1 MPGCKTHQCVGAMA
15 GAFDAWYQAREKAN
29 ADLLIETIGGAIGG
43 CVGGMLP
50 DILEPADS
58 SWHRDV
64 GHSVGIG
71 GGVLALR
78 ATLAEMAQQCRDTAQ
93 QYRAIQMVAVPG
105 LNAFV
110 PPPVD
115 PLAQLF
121 GNLAEL
127 FWRLLAGFLNG
138 LSAGYTSHLLLD
150 AATPRGIPL
159 LAGRF

>member
-1 MPGCKTHQCVGAMA
+1 VPDCKTHQCVGAMA
-15 GAFDAWYQAREKAN
+15 GAFDAWYQARGRAN
-29 ADLLIETIGGAIGG
+29 ADLLIETIGGAFGG

-64 GHSVGIG
+64 GHSVAVG

-78 ATLAEMAQQCRDTAQ
+78 ATLAELAQHCRNNAQ
-93 QYRAIQMVAVPG
+93 RRAIQMVTVPATNP
-105 LNAFV
+105 LFPA
-110 PPPVD
+110 PVD
-115 PLAQLF
+115 PPTQLLRS
-121 GNLAEL
+121 LAEL

-138 LSAGYTSHLLLD
+138 LSAGYASHLMLD
-150 AATPRGIPL
+150 ATTPRGIPL